1 MEAKKKRFTLDMDVA
16 MQRRLKVIAA
26 VRGISMRRYCLAAIE
41 QRLAED
47 DAQNGGGQPFG
58 DEVLDRLA
66 HRQFEVFQGMRVP
79 GDSTDLIREGR
90 EERTTAR

>member
-1 MEAKKKRFTLDMDVA
+1 MEANKKRFTLDMDVA

-47 DAQNGGGQPFG
+47 DPQNGGRQSFG

-66 HRQFEVFQGMRVP
+66 HLQFEVFQGMRVP

-90 EERTTAR
+90 DERTATR